1 MLFKKRAVC
10 VQTALFCI
18 KKTANESAVFL
29 VVGNKGLEPLT
40 FSTSRRHSPN

>member
-1 MLFKKRAVC
+1 MK
-10 VQTALFCI
+10 TALFCIKKI